1 MLKNIKKLV
10 FLALVACFALVLFA
24 CGEAQEITKDKC
36 NELFPCEQCEEC
48 KDPTKEE
55 CNELYPSEE
64 CKDPSK
70 EECEELYPSEECPQC
85 PTCPTCPEIN
95 EDTCKDFCEEGMI
108 APTYFEWFG
117 NQIKVGETY
126 AIEVEAVEP
135 EGAVLALTYT
145 VANPEIAEIIV
156 DEEGAVYVKGLRPG
170 ATDVTVASIFDADV
184 AVTEEIN
191 VVDAELDQINVVAR
205 EVAALKAQL
214 PAWASESFAFPQ
226 AWNQHVSVVYTLD
239 GVAVEGYEKPADLAA
254 DTKLTYNVEITYGD
268 AVDSFTYTLY
278 AVVDAQVND
287 YARVQAAIN
296 AAEQVL
302 KGYTLKAEKVTEDI
316 ILPEVVFGVSLAW
329 TSTNGAVL
337 SSDGT
342 YTRPADDKKITLGI
356 TPSYGIRAE
365 SVNFE
370 VIAAGYNQEEKFDYI
385 VTEGSLA
392 TIAGATTAT
401 NLVFPARDAKFGVSL
416 TYKSGNPAII
426 DDSGKIV
433 AHPTEATEVE
443 FTATANYDRVGQSGI
458 AGFNFVDQTF
468 TFKVT
473 VAPATAA
480 AEAAN
485 AFAAQYN
492 LGEQV
497 YFPYGQK
504 GRESVNALPLPTTYT
519 HNDVEY
525 AVSYEADENFE
536 IVDGVPTLVT
546 QYLRFTESRVKATL
560 TAGEDSA
567 DLEIL
572 LNIGVSNDSNAAY
585 LGWRSSEQQDG
596 TLTPSAG
603 LYDVLMAVSYFDKA
617 VGNPKSSYNSPNGAS
632 TWAGFK
638 LAVTDA
644 NGQSWEDYVLQ
655 AMTIYI
661 KKDADGNIYYDN
673 TEYAGSY
680 GGQTNW
686 GKFFVNLT
694 GEDVKVAVG
703 TYASGN
709 DKDGNAIAAYG
720 DRNNNTYDG
729 YAIGF
734 VADKDGKV
742 ILGSEQAKLQNYMQC
757 SSVTVTT
764 DESGNE
770 VVAGAWPA
778 LGYFSKSSAVG
789 SGDVY
794 KGEVDTTV
802 EGFKVPGV
810 ADDGTYVSVY
820 VTIPAGGYGMSWK
833 YQFYG
838 VGDPSTRYAFT
849 TAGNQIEI
857 TEFDLNPYNCIDA
870 TLAQEKINNM
880 LSGLTTIN
888 EANIADAR
896 KYYDR
901 LTTAD
906 QFAFAGDIDEV
917 EGELAALLEAEV
929 VALQAQGETD
939 PVDVMMPLVKAL
951 YDRVTALNE
960 EISEHFTK
968 ADDLQKLYERFCL
981 AGYKITLDYAGG
993 VAEGK
998 TPEETA
1004 ATYTEIYYFETT
1016 VETVLPTAT
1025 RADYIFLGWYDADG
1039 NKVEKVLGE
1048 TKADVAYTAKWIHEE
1063 EQFINEA
1070 LAVISAADGVEYKAQ
1085 FLPDYTG
1092 HAWSGLAPAGNF
1104 TSHFA
1109 KAGLGEKVVIVDE
1122 KVFFLGQSSLVNL
1135 DAAKLGTADLSVYN
1149 DASKQALRPFR
1160 DSAGKYLFTTDSN
1173 GLVLDAEG
1181 AISNNSYGYGV
1192 LYYNAGTETLKL
1204 NAKAL
1209 MGRVLDGANFG
1220 YQKVGFS
1227 YDAEKGAY
1235 VAKVYAH
1242 ATDGA
1247 DTVIELAAGDYLW
1260 APMTDAR
1267 FGYGLAYGGSVD
1279 LGCKDADGNAITGC
1293 LYDGKEVK
1301 VIDYADLVPSYE
1313 VTYNT
1318 NGGWFG
1324 WETVE
1329 ALKAELL
1336 ADYNAFAGTG
1346 YTLEDFPTGSW
1357 SPINFHT
1364 FLYEN
1369 YAKYGFLVDFL
1380 AASSKSANAKGA
1392 FELITSGPAA
1402 VEAFHD
1408 GQYYVSYEFRAFLLN
1423 KVIRPGTDFE
1433 TTDYTNVAAG
1443 VLDYMKKES
1452 ETLKLGTALP
1462 RPVKADGIFVG
1473 WFLDE
1478 ALTQAA
1484 PTAVNGD
1491 LVLYA
1496 KWGTEADLVEAFAVE
1511 MVNLFNTKGKEGDGA
1526 VTTTKEGFQGST
1538 HPNVKYVFDDAETLA
1553 QYAWL
1558 FEYVLADLNANT
1570 DYDYE
1575 DTRAQVT
1582 EMLTRMLAG
1591 DTTAISGSYAN
1602 GRSCFRQFIH
1612 EMINANDPTTNPGNS
1627 GYNQHSSDYTV
1638 AENYAK
1644 LIAALKAR

>member
-170 ATDVTVASIFDADV
+170 ATDVTVASIFDAEV
-184 AVTEEIN
+184 SVTEEIT

-239 GVAVEGYEKPADLAA
+239 GVAVEGYERPADLAA

-433 AHPTEATEVE
+433 AHPAEATEVE

-585 LGWRSSEQQDG
+585 LGWRNSEQQDG

-802 EGFKVPGV
+802 EGFKVP
-810 ADDGTYVSVY
+810 AIAEDGTYVSVY

-880 LSGLTTIN
+880 LSGITTIN

-951 YDRVTALNE
+951 YDRVAALNE

-1016 VETVLPTAT
+1016 PETVLPTAT
-1025 RADYIFLGWYDADG
+1025 KADYIFLGWYDADG

-1063 EQFINEA
+1063 EQYINEA
-1070 LAVISAADGVEYKAQ
+1070 LAVLSAADGVQYKPVYVPSLNQASAA
-1085 FLPDYTG
+1085 F
-1092 HAWSGLAPAGNF
+1092 SGTFDMHL
-1104 TSHFA
+1104 SLV
-1109 KAGLGEKVVIVDE
+1109 GLGDKVIIVGEKV
-1122 KVFFLGQSSLVNL
+1122 FLLGKSSFVAL
-1135 DAAKLGTADLSVYN
+1135 DAAQIGTADLSVLGEVVPECPTR
-1149 DASKQALRPFR
+1149 KVLRPFEDLNSYATNS
-1160 DSAGKYLFTTDSN
+1160 DSI
-1173 GLVLDAEG
+1173 GLKLDEEG
-1181 AISNNSYGYGV
+1181 VAKKADTYGYGV
-1192 LYYNAGTETLKL
+1192 LYANTGAEDLTINTKGM
-1204 NAKAL
+1204 
-1209 MGRVLDGANFG
+1209 MGRTLGGVNYGM
-1220 YQKVGFS
+1220 QKI
-1227 YDAEKGAY
+1227 YLQWDAEKAVY
-1235 VAKVYAH
+1235 VAS
-1242 ATDGA
+1242 
-1247 DTVIELAAGDYLW
+1247 VIEAGAVITLKPGDYVW
-1260 APMTDAR
+1260 APSTDCR
-1267 FGYGLAYGGSVD
+1267 FGYGLGWGGSVD
-1279 LGCKDADGNAITGC
+1279 YGTVDAEGTAITGV
-1293 LYDGKEVK
+1293 LYNGCEVK
-1301 VIDYADLVPSYE
+1301 IANYADLVPSYE

-1336 ADYNAFAGTG
+1336 ADYNAFAGTA

-1380 AASSKSANAKGA
+1380 AASSKAANAKGA

-1402 VEAFHD
+1402 VEAYHD

-1484 PTAVNGD
+1484 PAAVNGD

-1496 KWGTEADLVEAFAVE
+1496 KWGSAADLVEAFAEE
-1511 MVNLFNTKGKEGDGA
+1511 MVNLFNTKGKEGEGA

-1612 EMINANDPTTNPGNS
+1612 EMINANDPITNPGNS

-1638 AENYAK
+1638 EENYAK